1 MERGDGG
8 GQVGKCS
15 NAMMVDMVQH
25 ASGYGIAHCSGVS
38 HVIELTQ
45 TYDDEPPAQQPMIC
59 FHLINIINS
68 DYYTSWIPVGCGGNI
83 IDMQISP
90 RGIAHTCRSPPWEE
104 SHHLISFP
112 LGNHPPQED
121 CAYADFPYE
130 SRGMRICRICLRET
144 CTPAQYLTPSSRNT
158 PLLHPYQRAVRMCHC
173 PTARGNNDL

>member
-59 FHLINIINS
+59 FHLIINS
-68 DYYTSWIPVGCGGNI
+68 DYYTSWIPVGCGG
-83 IDMQISP
+83 IS
-90 RGIAHTCRSPPWEE
+90 
-104 SHHLISFP
+104 L
-112 LGNHPPQED
+112 
-121 CAYADFPYE
+121 
-130 SRGMRICRICLRET
+130 ICRFLPEELR
-144 CTPAQYLTPSSRNT
+144 TPVAGPPGRSHTT
-158 PLLHPYQRAVRMCHC
+158 
-173 PTARGNNDL
+173 

>member
-59 FHLINIINS
+59 FQL
-68 DYYTSWIPVGCGGNI
+68 D
-83 IDMQISP
+83 
-90 RGIAHTCRSPPWEE
+90 
-104 SHHLISFP
+104 
-112 LGNHPPQED
+112 
-121 CAYADFPYE
+121 
-130 SRGMRICRICLRET
+130 
-144 CTPAQYLTPSSRNT
+144 
-158 PLLHPYQRAVRMCHC
+158 
-173 PTARGNNDL
+173 